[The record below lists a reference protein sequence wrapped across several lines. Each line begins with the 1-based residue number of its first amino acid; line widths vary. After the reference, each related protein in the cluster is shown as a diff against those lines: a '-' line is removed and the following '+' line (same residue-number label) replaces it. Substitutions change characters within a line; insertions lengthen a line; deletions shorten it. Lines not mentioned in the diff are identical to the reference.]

1 MLMSAVMPVDDQ
13 KRKEDSAMT
22 PQCSQKA
29 WKAEHRWLSILLLC
43 ILAAVILI
51 ATIASAKPATAAECL
66 VTKADATS
74 QSLTTSE
81 GTTSWTLPLTITV
94 DRDLYR
100 GLVPSPVRKSAPY
113 MNRSRMSLSGTEDQ
127 EITTIGACLSQ
138 DIRESALFKHAMMTS
153 HGKAKANAHTQ
164 VMKFSALPYD
174 GKRHIFIV
182 RTTPPEIGISVRKK
196 ARTIIGPVP
205 ELQQSILPDAQ
216 SVSQPVATG
225 PSTVEFPSP
234 FGGQLLVAV
243 HPFQN
248 ALELPSK
255 ESLRMNLTTV
265 QAVPDGNCA
274 GGCP

>member
-1 MLMSAVMPVDDQ
+1 
-13 KRKEDSAMT
+13 MT
-22 PQCSQKA
+22 PQCPQNTRKA
-29 WKAEHRWLSILLLC
+29 KHRWRSPLLLSIV
-43 ILAAVILI
+43 ATVSLI
-51 ATIASAKPATAAECL
+51 ATVASANLTAAAECQ
-66 VTKADATS
+66 VTEADDTS
-74 QSLTTSE
+74 QGLTTSE

-100 GLVPSPVRKSAPY
+100 GLGPSPVRKSAPY
-113 MNRSRMSLSGTEDQ
+113 MKRSRMSLGETEDQ

-153 HGKAKANAHTQ
+153 DGKAQAKMHTQ
-164 VMKFSALPYD
+164 IMKFSALPYN
-174 GKRHIFIV
+174 GKRHIFII

-205 ELQQSILPDAQ
+205 ELQQSVLPDAQ
-216 SVSQPVATG
+216 SVSQPVAAL
-225 PSTVEFPSP
+225 PSTEKFPSP

-243 HPFQN
+243 HPLQN
-248 ALELPSK
+248 ALEPPGK
-255 ESLRMNLTTV
+255 ESLRMNLTTA

>member
-1 MLMSAVMPVDDQ
+1 
-13 KRKEDSAMT
+13 MT
-22 PQCSQKA
+22 PQFSQKA
-29 WKAEHRWLSILLLC
+29 WKAEHRWLSLLLLC

-51 ATIASAKPATAAECL
+51 ATVASAKLATAAECQ
-66 VTKADATS
+66 VTEADGTS
-74 QSLTTSE
+74 QGLTTSE

-100 GLVPSPVRKSAPY
+100 GLGPSPVRKSAPY
-113 MNRSRMSLSGTEDQ
+113 MKRSRMSLGETEDQ

-153 HGKAKANAHTQ
+153 HGKAQAKAHTQ
-164 VMKFSALPYD
+164 IMKFSALPYN
-174 GKRHIFIV
+174 GKRHIFII

-216 SVSQPVATG
+216 SVSQPVAAL

-248 ALELPSK
+248 ALELPGK
-255 ESLRMNLTTV
+255 ESLRMNLTTA